1 IIQDEESVG
10 GPPRQVFSCAHA
22 DCKATFS
29 RQWKLAEHETAHSG
43 ARPCQCA
50 VNGCGR
56 SYSRKSHLT
65 RHMLIHEGVKQFK
78 CEFVDCSKSF
88 FESSQLKRHVRFA
101 HGQKNEYFKCNQ
113 PDCSL
118 TFKKRRLLKMHLKL
132 HEVPVKF
139 KCSKNGCTATFD
151 SHVARKAH
159 EKKHAGYRCH
169 HATCQVFQ
177 YTWKKLQKHMA
188 NHSATYTC
196 QVCKKVF
203 KKADA
208 LRRHKRSHASHKPVL
223 VCPKENCQAYFSTTF
238 NLQHHIRKVHLQL
251 LKYKCSFPNCP
262 RAFAMRESLTRHLNW
277 HSPNFTTQTTRQ
289 RPSKSWQKRLNKS
302 SLPLVE
308 DNLHRLF
315 ALRMR
320 ISRRPKVDTNLSG
333 FFSEGRSS
341 HFVSTEVNLRNLFN
355 IEPPHASEEPEI
367 APLQR

>member
-1 IIQDEESVG
+1 MNSIQDEESVG

-43 ARPCQCA
+43 AVSQTA
-50 VNGCGR
+50 K
-56 SYSRKSHLT
+56 YD
-65 RHMLIHEGVKQFK
+65 F
-78 CEFVDCSKSF
+78 F
-88 FESSQLKRHVRFA
+88 FE
-101 HGQKNEYFKCNQ
+101 
-113 PDCSL
+113 
-118 TFKKRRLLKMHLKL
+118 
-132 HEVPVKF
+132 PVKF
-139 KCSKNGCTATFD
+139 ISTFVPCGVLRCSKNGCTATFD

-188 NHSATYTC
+188 NHS
-196 QVCKKVF
+196 VCKKVF